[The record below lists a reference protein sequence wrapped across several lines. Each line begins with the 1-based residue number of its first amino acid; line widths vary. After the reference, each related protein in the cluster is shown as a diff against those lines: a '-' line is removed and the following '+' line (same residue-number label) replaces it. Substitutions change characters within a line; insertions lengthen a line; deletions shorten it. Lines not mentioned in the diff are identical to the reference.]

1 MLIDLNHNGPHYH
14 ILILVKVDVMEAAIL
29 LMISVFWIFNKIED
43 VNLKVNNMIK
53 GINVSKTLIKHISGE
68 CRCKFDGRKCNSKQK

>member
-1 MLIDLNHNGPHYH
+1 MLIDLNHNGPHCH
-14 ILILVKVDVMEAAIL
+14 VLILVKTDVMEAAIL

>member
-14 ILILVKVDVMEAAIL
+14 ILILVKADVMEAAIL